1 MWLWKWLKVQLCCIH
16 VCVWI
21 VTIVVLFRLAQHVT
35 YVHQNCR
42 QPPSNITPLDTKL
55 MTWVM
60 IWTEY
65 VAELYCTFTRQYANN
80 NFFYFFFSLYPL
92 TLSLYWY
99 PPYQSFPSFFFHC
112 LLSQLS
118 SPSLSSPSIFCFPSP
133 LFSLFSRYI
142 TACKQKTPVVP
153 ESLTEYI
160 VGCYVDMRR
169 DARNNKGMHTTYT
182 SARNLLALLRLS
194 TSLVCD

>member
-1 MWLWKWLKVQLCCIH
+1 MWQSYIALLLGNTLI
-16 VCVWI
+16 
-21 VTIVVLFRLAQHVT
+21 TISF
-35 YVHQNCR
+35 
-42 QPPSNITPLDTKL
+42 
-55 MTWVM
+55 
-60 IWTEY
+60 
-65 VAELYCTFTRQYANN
+65 TFS
-80 NFFYFFFSLYPL
+80 FLSI
-92 TLSLYWY
+92 LSLSLSIDTLHTNLSLLS
-99 PPYQSFPSFFFHC
+99 SFPHC